1 MEEMIN
7 IIRNLEDYDKI
18 KLLNNI
24 ESMPSK
30 INKYVKIHINEYIP
44 DHKGEVVLHD
54 YSTLTKYFNRNIVK
68 KTNNINEVT
77 YQSEYCKLQQTL
89 DSLNLDKPTE
99 RVLRNFIDYESYDET
114 TFSKLEIEIANLVA
128 DVKTK
133 MPYENF
139 IKTLE
144 FINFHLI
151 PYKSL
156 GYCFYSYL
164 ILQEYGDNISSIFNS
179 IILNINTLLMT
190 SPVTYSVAHDLA
202 IMIYCYFKQIG
213 VDSCL
218 EKYNLMDRFEY
229 FLEYRNADTDYIEE
243 MEKKVIEYSKSKI
256 KLTDIACGIVNQDIL
271 NTSSSKD
278 ENQTYA
284 DVDSNMIQ
292 DGTILLFKNIS
303 DIVDKKDFIVQ
314 QLHILNKSTI
324 SEYMDGI
331 TADDIMFYL
340 TDNDIGHL
348 IKKEGFTIG
357 TAYDTNSYKMKYIG
371 IYNDEFYLFFKSK
384 SRSDV
389 ILGISLNQNGNTR
402 KILEFYISKDYYYK
416 YISNI

>member
-1 MEEMIN
+1 M
-7 IIRNLEDYDKI
+7 
-18 KLLNNI
+18 
-24 ESMPSK
+24 
-30 INKYVKIHINEYIP
+30 
-44 DHKGEVVLHD
+44 
-54 YSTLTKYFNRNIVK
+54 
-68 KTNNINEVT
+68 
-77 YQSEYCKLQQTL
+77 
-89 DSLNLDKPTE
+89 
-99 RVLRNFIDYESYDET
+99 
-114 TFSKLEIEIANLVA
+114 
-128 DVKTK
+128 
-133 MPYENF
+133 
-139 IKTLE
+139 
-144 FINFHLI
+144 
-151 PYKSL
+151 
-156 GYCFYSYL
+156 
-164 ILQEYGDNISSIFNS
+164 
-179 IILNINTLLMT
+179 
-190 SPVTYSVAHDLA
+190 
-202 IMIYCYFKQIG
+202 
-213 VDSCL
+213 
-218 EKYNLMDRFEY
+218 
-229 FLEYRNADTDYIEE
+229 
-243 MEKKVIEYSKSKI
+243 
-256 KLTDIACGIVNQDIL
+256 TDIACGIVNQDIL

-314 QLHILNKSTI
+314 QLHILNKRTI
-324 SEYMDGI
+324 SEYMDDI